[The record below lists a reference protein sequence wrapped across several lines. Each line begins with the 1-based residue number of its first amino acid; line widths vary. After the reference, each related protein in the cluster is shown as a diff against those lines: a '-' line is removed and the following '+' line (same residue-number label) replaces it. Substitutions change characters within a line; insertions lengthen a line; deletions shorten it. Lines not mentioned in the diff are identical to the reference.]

1 MSDMDS
7 TRESDKRRTRALA
20 LERERKREREGE
32 RDHLTEKEQ
41 LDISPKGRRVRPR
54 HSTKQAL
61 RMSRLIMS
69 ITWGQAKKSVK
80 QAFSFLEGKAV
91 ELA

>member
-1 MSDMDS
+1 MDS
-7 TRESDKRRTRALA
+7 TRESDKGRTRALA
-20 LERERKREREGE
+20 LERERE

-41 LDISPKGRRVRPR
+41 RDISPKGRRVRPR

-69 ITWGQAKKSVK
+69 VTWGQAKKSVK

>member
-1 MSDMDS
+1 MIWIAHENQTKEEPGHSPY
-7 TRESDKRRTRALA
+7 R
-20 LERERKREREGE
+20 EREREKEGE